1 MDNYEEEFLQEIVE
15 KIDSGT
21 EISEY
26 DLKELACEFSDVVWE
41 GENRRWLRSVKSVF
55 EFDGRF
61 FIIEWEEPLTEMQE
75 AEFYNQPYEVE
86 KVTTQKTIDVIEYK
100 KI

>member
-1 MDNYEEEFLQEIVE
+1 MNSYGRAFLQEIVE
-15 KIDSGT
+15 KIDCGI
-21 EISEY
+21 EIDEY
-26 DLKELACEFSDVVWE
+26 SLKELACDFSDIVWK

-55 EFDGRF
+55 EFDERF
-61 FIIEWEEPLTEMQE
+61 FIVEWEEPLTEMQE

-86 KVTTQKTIDVIEYK
+86 KVITQKTIDVVEYK

>member
-1 MDNYEEEFLQEIVE
+1 MDNYEREFLEGIVE
-15 KIDSGT
+15 KIDNDI
-21 EISEY
+21 EINAY
-26 DLKELACEFSDVVWE
+26 DLKELVCEFSEDVWK

-55 EFDGRF
+55 EFDSRF

-86 KVTTQKTIDVIEYK
+86 RVIIQKTIDVVEYK
-100 KI
+100 KV

>member
-1 MDNYEEEFLQEIVE
+1 MDTYEEEFLQEIVE
-15 KIDSGT
+15 KIDNGIDID
-21 EISEY
+21 EHV
-26 DLKELACEFSDVVWE
+26 LKELAYEFSKEVWK

-61 FIIEWEEPLTEMQE
+61 FIVEWEEPLTEMQE

-86 KVTTQKTIDVIEYK
+86 KVTTQKTIDVVEYK

>member
-1 MDNYEEEFLQEIVE
+1 MDNYEKEFLEGIVE

-26 DLKELACEFSDVVWE
+26 DLKELACEFSEDVWK

-55 EFDGRF
+55 EFDSRF

-75 AEFYNQPYEVE
+75 AEFYNQPYEVK
-86 KVTTQKTIDVIEYK
+86 KVTTQKTIDVVEYK